1 MCRILVADDDQ
12 QQLDLHKLLLELAG
26 HEVDLALDA
35 IETIRRLEQGRAEL
49 VIMDLRFPNA
59 SGTPDSAE
67 GLALIRRIRDT
78 GCRAPVIV
86 LSGWPD
92 DLYGQPEEQLVSR
105 IMVKPVKT
113 AVLIEAIQ
121 DLVGP
126 QTDQHPATGGKTTGA
141 T

>member
-1 MCRILVADDDQ
+1 MCRILVADDDR

-35 IETIRRLEQGRAEL
+35 RETIRCLEQGHAEL

-59 SGTPDSAE
+59 SGAPDSAE
-67 GLALIRRIRDT
+67 GLALIRRIRGT

-105 IMVKPVKT
+105 IMVKPVKP
-113 AVLIEAIQ
+113 AMLMEAIQ
-121 DLVGP
+121 ALVR
-126 QTDQHPATGGKTTGA
+126 
-141 T
+141 

>member
-12 QQLDLHKLLLELAG
+12 QQLDLRKLMLELAG

-35 IETIRRLEQGRAEL
+35 LETIRHLEQGRAEL

-59 SGTPDSAE
+59 SGTPDSAV

-92 DLYGQPEEQLVSR
+92 DLYGHPEEQLVSR
-105 IMVKPVKT
+105 IMVKPVKP
-113 AVLIEAIQ
+113 AVLMEAIQ
-121 DLVGP
+121 DLVG
-126 QTDQHPATGGKTTGA
+126 
-141 T
+141 

>member
-1 MCRILVADDDQ
+1 MCRILVADDDPR
-12 QQLDLHKLLLELAG
+12 QLDLRKRLLELAG

-35 IETIRRLEQGRAEL
+35 LETIRQLEQRRPGL

-59 SGTPDSAE
+59 SGIPDSAE

-92 DLYGQPEEQLVSR
+92 DLWGQPEEQLVSR
-105 IMVKPVKT
+105 IMVKPVKP
-113 AVLIEAIQ
+113 AALLEAIQ
-121 DLVGP
+121 DL
-126 QTDQHPATGGKTTGA
+126 AGG
-141 T
+141 

>member
-12 QQLDLHKLLLELAG
+12 QQLDLRKLLLERAG

-35 IETIRRLEQGRAEL
+35 LETIRHVEQGRADL
-49 VIMDLRFPNA
+49 IIMDLRFPNA

-67 GLALIRRIRDT
+67 GLALIRRIRDA

-92 DLYGQPEEQLVSR
+92 DLWGHPEEQLVSR
-105 IMVKPVKT
+105 IMVKPVKS
-113 AVLIEAIQ
+113 AVLMEAIQ
-121 DLVGP
+121 DLVG
-126 QTDQHPATGGKTTGA
+126 
-141 T
+141 